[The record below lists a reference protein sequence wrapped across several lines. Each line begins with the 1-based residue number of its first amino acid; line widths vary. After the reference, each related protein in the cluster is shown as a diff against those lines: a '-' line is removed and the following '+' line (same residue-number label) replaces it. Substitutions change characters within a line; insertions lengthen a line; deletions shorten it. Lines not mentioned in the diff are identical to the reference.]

1 MWLLTAP
8 VYIGIGFVR
17 FFSYTPVLRDFDCC
31 KIVVEEMRYKFASDI
46 SETLILTLF
55 VAEDHRNHSHY
66 GVDPVAIVRALVMR
80 FFYGKKQGASTVE
93 QQLVRTITQRYEKT
107 PRRKVREQMLAVML
121 GAEFKKTELAAA
133 YLKLAYYGGG
143 LVGGHGIRR
152 LRVECSQFSD
162 EAIVAH
168 LKYPR
173 PLVYSERLREKH
185 KDRMRHI
192 RRLISGEIKLLFRT
206 L

>member
-8 VYIGIGFVR
+8 VYIGIGFVK

-107 PRRKVREQMLAVML
+107 PRETL
-121 GAEFKKTELAAA
+121 KKT
-133 YLKLAYYGGG
+133 
-143 LVGGHGIRR
+143 
-152 LRVECSQFSD
+152 S
-162 EAIVAH
+162 
-168 LKYPR
+168 
-173 PLVYSERLREKH
+173 
-185 KDRMRHI
+185 
-192 RRLISGEIKLLFRT
+192 
-206 L
+206 